1 MKKKTERR
9 YGRLR
14 LQSAFVAQLAQNRD
28 FTHNPSLRLK
38 RLDGGLAQLFGELRR

>member
-14 LQSAFVAQLAQNRD
+14 LQSAFVAQLAQNRGY
-28 FTHNPSLRLK
+28 TQNPSMS
-38 RLDGGLAQLFGELRR
+38 AIACFEQLTETDAVMG